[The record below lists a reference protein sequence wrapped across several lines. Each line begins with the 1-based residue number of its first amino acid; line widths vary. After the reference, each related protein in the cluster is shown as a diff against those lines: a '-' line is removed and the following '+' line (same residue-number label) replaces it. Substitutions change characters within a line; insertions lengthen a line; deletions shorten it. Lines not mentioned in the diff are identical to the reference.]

1 MAPGDK
7 TVKSAVEE
15 LRAAVQGLAGAID
28 GRFDREMSSA
38 EYRAEV
44 RRVHQDRASSLMIST
59 SRNSGRTGWK
69 KSTARSPAVW

>member
-28 GRFDREMSSA
+28 GRFDREMSS
-38 EYRAEV
+38 RSIG
-44 RRVHQDRASSLMIST
+44 RRCAVSIRIVPSSLMIST